1 MNRETAP
8 LNLLCGC
15 TRILYKGL
23 MEKLDKI
30 AEIMYLYSMTESQNE
45 NQGVEKQDVENL
57 DAEQQA
63 KKARAERIRKMRG
76 WLSPRDSIADDFTAE
91 DEALYYGSG
100 HSGWNR

>member
-8 LNLLCGC
+8 LNLLRGC
-15 TRILYKGL
+15 IRILYKGP

-30 AEIMYLYSMTESQNE
+30 AEKLYLYSMTESQNE
-45 NQGVEKQDVENL
+45 NQGAVNL

-63 KKARAERIRKMRG
+63 KKARAERIKKMRG
-76 WLSPRDSIADDFTAE
+76 WLSPRDSVADDFTAE

>member
-15 TRILYKGL
+15 TRILYKGP

-45 NQGVEKQDVENL
+45 NQGAENL
-57 DAEQQA
+57 DAENLGAEQQA

-76 WLSPRDSIADDFTAE
+76 WLSPRDSVADDFTAE

>member
-8 LNLLCGC
+8 LNLFRGC
-15 TRILYKGL
+15 TRILYKGP

-45 NQGVEKQDVENL
+45 NQGAVNL

-63 KKARAERIRKMRG
+63 KKARAERIKKMRG
-76 WLSPRDSIADDFTAE
+76 WLSPRDSVAEDFTAE